1 VKYFFAV
8 VRPVMG
14 ERAPSVKSLPDIV
27 NRQKL
32 FQQNAM
38 NRAMRK
44 FERYT

>member
-32 FQQNAM
+32 FQQKRNEEG
-38 NRAMRK
+38 N
-44 FERYT
+44 EEV